1 MRTAGDANSFG
12 PYAFSLTP
20 AEAEAAAA
28 RFGLRVALRGGLTA
42 SHLAPLAVFALVVA
56 FASILALTGFISRRT
71 GEATLL
77 LAAAAFMI
85 QRAANRWRIR
95 QARRHGGAAMAQLR
109 KEGALMAT
117 IDANGVTLKG
127 IGHALRVEFADCEDT
142 EDVGGLV
149 YLWPRDGTPIVLPIR
164 ALPEGDAER
173 LLARIKA
180 RVALTR
186 P

>member
-1 MRTAGDANSFG
+1 MRTAGDTDSFG

-20 AEAEAAAA
+20 AEAEAAGA

-85 QRAANRWRIR
+85 QRAANRWRMR
-95 QARRHGGAAMAQLR
+95 EARRHGGAAMAQLQS
-109 KEGALMAT
+109 KGALTAT
-117 IDANGVTLKG
+117 VDANGVTLKG
-127 IGHALRVEFADCEDT
+127 TGHGLRVDFADCDDA

-164 ALPEGDAER
+164 ALPDGDAEP
-173 LLARIKA
+173 LVARIKA

-186 P
+186 T